1 MFDFRETLVTETVL
15 TVFTY
20 RRSTFNH
27 CFRNCE
33 SRVQLCLQRTLCLS
47 THSLSDVLPISCL
60 PCLSCPGYLPIPRH
74 LICLP

>member
-47 THSLSDVLPISCL
+47 THSL
-60 PCLSCPGYLPIPRH
+60 
-74 LICLP
+74 